1 LGALP
6 QIVALLLGSGIAQA
20 GVSPDTSI
28 VEVQT
33 LGSFQQGMRITTS
46 PQGWIYVTDAGR
58 NLVVRL
64 KEDESPITSVGGYG
78 WTSTTFDKPSG
89 VATDGLNLYI
99 SDYGNHRLQRFDS
112 NLNFISSFATRDSSF
127 TDARFGYPL
136 GVALSRLGDLFVLD
150 GDNLRVVKFSGN
162 ARYERS
168 FGDIDDQRSR
178 LRAPEKILVGPNDH
192 VFVLEPDRLL
202 EFDYFGHYVRTIGEH
217 SFTEARGF
225 GFVRGGVIIVTR
237 AALFWFNE
245 RGELVRTILPSDLQT
260 KTELGPF
267 EDAASAGDR
276 LLILTTTQLHIF
288 QLTVDNP

>member
-1 LGALP
+1 LAAFP
-6 QIVALLLGSGIAQA
+6 QIVALLLGSGIAHV

-28 VEVQT
+28 TEVQA
-33 LGSFQQGMRITTS
+33 LGSFQQAARITTN

-58 NLVVRL
+58 NLVFRL
-64 KEDESPITSVGGYG
+64 KVDESPSTSVGGYG
-78 WTSTTFDKPSG
+78 WTSTTFDKPTG
-89 VATDGLNLYI
+89 LATDGLNLYI

-112 NLNFISSFATRDSSF
+112 NLNFISSFATRDSTF
-127 TDARFGYPL
+127 ADARFGYPL

-162 ARYERS
+162 VRYERS

-178 LRAPEKILVGPNDH
+178 LRSPEKILVGPNDH

-217 SFTEARGF
+217 CFTEARGF
-225 GFVRGGVIIVTR
+225 SFVRGGIVIVTHP
-237 AALFWFNE
+237 ALLWFSD
-245 RGELVRTILPSDLQT
+245 RGELVRTIRSSDLQT

-267 EDAASAGDR
+267 EDAASSGDR
-276 LLILTTTQLHIF
+276 LLILTTSRLHIF
-288 QLTVDNP
+288 HLTVDNP